1 VSRHHYGA
9 RLHRFTDDLG
19 YRRVALEN
27 ELIRVEILLDKGASI
42 RSFLHKPTDT
52 EFMWHS
58 PLGLRP
64 AIETIGGDFLD
75 GYEGGWQE
83 IFPNGGPPSKH
94 PSGVELPFHGEA
106 ATVPWDLE
114 IELDEP
120 SAVRIRLS
128 IETART
134 PLRLSKTLTLRQG
147 SGVLEIDE
155 RMSNLSPFPVEL
167 MWGNHPAFGAPFLD
181 ASCRVDVPARRASTR
196 RSSAIP
202 GSRLEFGVDFDWP
215 MAPAADG
222 DSVDLRQ
229 VPPPETAAAE
239 WVCLSELADGWYA
252 VTNTDRAVG
261 FALAFDVA
269 VFPYVWFWQM
279 WGGQAGHPFH
289 GRAYCC
295 ALEPWTSW
303 PDSGIE
309 ETIRN
314 GTAITLAGSSSVETS
329 LRAVAYSGLRRVDG
343 VTSEGV
349 VSGAES

>member
-1 VSRHHYGA
+1 MSRHHYGA

-27 ELIRVEILLDKGASI
+27 EQIRVEILLDKGAAI

-83 IFPNGGPPSKH
+83 IFPNGGPPSRH

-106 ATVPWDLE
+106 ATVPWDIQ

-134 PLRLSKTLTLRQG
+134 PLRLSKALTLRQG

-181 ASCRVDVPARRASTR
+181 ASCRIDVPARRASTR
-196 RSSAIP
+196 RSSAMP

-215 MAPAADG
+215 MAPAAAG
-222 DSVDLRQ
+222 GTVDLRQ
-229 VPPPETAAAE
+229 VPPPETGAAE
-239 WVCLSELADGWYA
+239 WVCLSELTDGWYA
-252 VTNTDRAVG
+252 VTNTDRGSASPSHSMWRSSRTSG
-261 FALAFDVA
+261 SGRCGVA
-269 VFPYVWFWQM
+269 T
-279 WGGQAGHPFH
+279 AGHPFH

-314 GTAITLAGSSSVETS
+314 GTAITLAGSSSIETS
-329 LRAVAYSGLRRVDG
+329 LRAVAYAGLRERRRRH
-343 VTSEGV
+343 
-349 VSGAES
+349 A